1 MQNNWWKINSET
13 LIDTPFLAVYEE
25 RMLFNIQ
32 RLIDS
37 VDGDTQRLRPHI
49 KTHKIGEILTLFKT
63 FKIDK
68 VKCATIAEAELSAMN
83 PISDVLLSYQP
94 AGLKQQRWIQ
104 LIQKYPN
111 THFSTIV
118 DNLEIAKQLA
128 DLANENN
135 LTLNIYLDINT
146 GMNRTGI
153 AIDDNWEDLAKAILQ
168 LPSLHFLGLHIYD
181 GHLKGTIEQRNQE
194 AKHSFDQIS
203 NRLSTLQLEFKHNL
217 KIVAGGSNTFPFYAT
232 TKDVEC
238 SPGTFIFWDANYQ
251 THLPEQEFKHAA
263 VIVGTIISKP
273 TSKTV
278 CIDIGY
284 KSVSSENP
292 LEKRLVILND
302 ENLIPIAHSEE
313 HLVLENKG
321 EKNYVIGETIYAL
334 PYHVCPTCALYESVQ
349 VINKT
354 HDICDQWLVLARNK
368 KISI

>member
-13 LIDTPFLAVYEE
+13 LIDTPFLAVYED

-32 RLIDS
+32 RLIAS

-49 KTHKIGEILTLFKT
+49 KTHKIGEILALFKT
-63 FKIDK
+63 YKIDK

-83 PISDVLLSYQP
+83 HISDVLLAYQP
-94 AGLKQQRWIQ
+94 VGLKMYRWIQ

-111 THFSTIV
+111 TLFSTIV
-118 DNLEIAKQLA
+118 DNLEIAEQLA
-128 DLANENN
+128 DLAKENN

-153 AIDDNWEDLAKAILQ
+153 ALADNWEDVANAIIQ
-168 LPSLHFLGLHIYD
+168 LPTLHFLGLHIYD
-181 GHLKGTIEQRNQE
+181 GHLKGTVEQRKE
-194 AKHSFDQIS
+194 DASYSFDKIS
-203 NRLSTLQLEFKHNL
+203 YRLSTLQLGLKYQL

-232 TKDVEC
+232 IKNIEC

-251 THLPEQEFKHAA
+251 IHLPEQDFKHAA
-263 VIVGTIISKP
+263 VIVGTVISKP
-273 TSKTV
+273 TAKTICV
-278 CIDIGY
+278 DIGY
-284 KSVSSENP
+284 KSVASENP

-321 EKNYVIGETIYAL
+321 KKSYTIGETIYAL

-349 VINKT
+349 VVNEA
-354 HDICDQWLVLARNK
+354 HDICDQWSVLARNK